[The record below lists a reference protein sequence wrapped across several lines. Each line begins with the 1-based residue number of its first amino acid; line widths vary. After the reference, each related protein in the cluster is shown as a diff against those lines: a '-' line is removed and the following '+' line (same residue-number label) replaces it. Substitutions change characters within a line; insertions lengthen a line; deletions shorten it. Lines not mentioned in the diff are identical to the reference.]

1 VFTLSSGQIRNSLSD
16 AGIPDSASAEFLQ
29 ATANCAQPLTHRGG
43 VSFSSPP
50 PSQQFPGLQQPPGT
64 NISIFP
70 PPWQNEVFQPQ
81 PFIDVPSF
89 GGGCH
94 NGQYGWQEAPASN
107 ITSGRVWGSDSAGPM
122 TDAVGGMFED
132 GQSMCVS
139 GPSQFGDVSANGVNT
154 GGLVTQEIYN
164 EGPTWQEGDVFVEG
178 NSYYGGDTVMN
189 NKFKVVKQS
198 TFNGPVTNNDLS
210 VHNGPVENNNEVN
223 NFGPTN
229 NFNSARFFGPTIF
242 HGHTFVD
249 ILFGGGVAMPKRTFE
264 VVTEIGCIDG
274 ALKYKTQEVTALCL
288 LGGISAWTDAATS

>member
-1 VFTLSSGQIRNSLSD
+1 MFTLSSGQIRNSLSD
-16 AGIPDSASAEFLQ
+16 AGLPDSASAEFLQ

-189 NKFKVVKQS
+189 NKFIAVKQS
-198 TFNGPVTNNDLS
+198 IFKGPVTNNDLS
-210 VHNGPVENNNEVN
+210 VHNGPVENNNQVN

-229 NFNSARFFGPTIF
+229 NFNSARFFGPTIL
-242 HGHTFVD
+242 HGHTHIQQVICNNIPLIPD
-249 ILFGGGVAMPKRTFE
+249 TIK
-264 VVTEIGCIDG
+264 VVTNIRCNNGVLEF
-274 ALKYKTQEVTALCL
+274 KTQKVQALCAAEQK
-288 LGGISAWTDAATS
+288 SAWIDASA

>member
-1 VFTLSSGQIRNSLSD
+1 MFTLSSGQIRNSLSD
-16 AGIPDSASAEFLQ
+16 AGIPDSSSAEFLQ

-89 GGGCH
+89 AGGCH
-94 NGQYGWQEAPASN
+94 HGQYGWQEAPASN

-139 GPSQFGDVSANGVNT
+139 GPSQFGDISANGVNT

-178 NSYYGGDTVMN
+178 NSSYGGDTVMN

-198 TFNGPVTNNDLS
+198 TFVGPVTNNDLS

-229 NFNSARFFGPTIF
+229 NFGPAVFWGPTCF
-242 HGHTFVD
+242 RGRAHVDDLRMNNVAFRPVTF
-249 ILFGGGVAMPKRTFE
+249 RC
-264 VVTEIGCIDG
+264 VVVIGCIG
-274 ALKYKTQEVTALCL
+274 GVLKYKTQEVTAPCL
-288 LGGISAWTDAATS
+288 LGGISAWKVAEVS

>member
-189 NKFKVVKQS
+189 NKLKVVKRS

-229 NFNSARFFGPTIF
+229 NFGPAVF
-242 HGHTFVD
+242 WGPACFRGPAHVDDLRMNNVAFRPVTF
-249 ILFGGGVAMPKRTFE
+249 RC
-264 VVTEIGCIDG
+264 VVVIGCING
-274 ALKYKTQEVTALCL
+274 ELKYKFRKITALCRL
-288 LGGISAWTDAATS
+288 EDRSGWTDALTS